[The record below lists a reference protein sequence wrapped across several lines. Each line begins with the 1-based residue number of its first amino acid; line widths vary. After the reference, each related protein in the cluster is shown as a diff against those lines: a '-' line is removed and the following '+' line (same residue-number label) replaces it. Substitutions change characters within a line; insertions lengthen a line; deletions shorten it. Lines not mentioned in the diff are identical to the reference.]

1 MADITPRPLRTKADS
16 VQKIV
21 GYAGTGVML
30 VAISVMV
37 PNVERP
43 DYLPL
48 FLLQAAFVLVS
59 AVVYGLLVKE
69 PALVQKMHQKS
80 LEMGIR
86 EDEVEKD
93 DSPEAGG
100 KERVADRSMRLSS
113 AMLLAATFF
122 YYMSYNAMTTNISRY
137 ADIFYGMAGGSYA
150 IINIVTIVGALAS
163 YVPLANLSLKVGRK
177 KVALASSVVMV
188 SCPLVLWLV
197 PGFSPVLYLVILL
210 MGVSLGYVAWRLG
223 STSRS
228 ALAVAYDAGLP
239 TAVHDILMQ
248 FNVSDGV
255 NNLFGAQ
262 LVRVDSPVWSMS
274 WELWFS
280 LTLPLAIWCISRIRR
295 TGLAVVAT
303 FIAVLVSYWTGYF
316 PLRLCLMFWLG
327 VMVARRFDKFKAVK
341 LSMLAE
347 LALLVASVGVIELS
361 LVWHPG
367 GVLEALKSTA
377 MNAAC
382 LVVVV
387 VAIADGFTRRALSAA
402 PMVFLGKVSYS
413 LYLTHAMVIGALVAL
428 LPRLGIVDPLTI
440 AAVSLPASML
450 VSVVF
455 WRIIEVPSMNL
466 SRSLA
471 SSGPRDAVR

>member
-1 MADITPRPLRTKADS
+1 MMPGHEKRVLSLDGLRGLGALIVFLYHVDIMVKPF
-16 VQKIV
+16 
-21 GYAGTGVML
+21 GAGGPSL
-30 VAISVMV
+30 FPGGASVMV
-37 PNVERP
+37 FFILSGIVLSLVPFKHMGNGGYDWLGYYPRRVVR
-43 DYLPL
+43 LCVPL
-48 FLLQAAFVLVS
+48 FAA
-59 AVVYGLLVKE
+59 
-69 PALVQKMHQKS
+69 
-80 LEMGIR
+80 I
-86 EDEVEKD
+86 
-93 DSPEAGG
+93 
-100 KERVADRSMRLSS
+100 
-113 AMLLAATFF
+113 
-122 YYMSYNAMTTNISRY
+122 
-137 ADIFYGMAGGSYA
+137 
-150 IINIVTIVGALAS
+150 ALAL
-163 YVPLANLSLKVGRK
+163 PA
-177 KVALASSVVMV
+177 
-188 SCPLVLWLV
+188 
-197 PGFSPVLYLVILL
+197 
-210 MGVSLGYVAWRLG
+210 GYVAWRLG

-228 ALAVAYDAGLP
+228 ALVVAYDAGLP

-248 FNVSDGV
+248 FDVLFNVSDGV

-280 LTLPLAIWCISRIRR
+280 LTLPLAIWCISRIHR

-303 FIAVLVSYWTGYF
+303 FIAVLVSHWTGYF

-327 VMVARRFDKFKAVK
+327 VMVARQFDKIKAVK

-367 GVLEALKSTA
+367 GVLETLESTA

-413 LYLTHAMVIGALVAL
+413 LYLTHAIVIGALSAL
-428 LPRLGIVDPLTI
+428 LPRLGIVDPLAI

>member
-1 MADITPRPLRTKADS
+1 MKEGVTMPAHEKRVLSLDGLRGLGALTVFLYHVDIMVKPF
-16 VQKIV
+16 
-21 GYAGTGVML
+21 GAGGPSLFPGT
-30 VAISVMV
+30 ASVMV
-37 PNVERP
+37 FFILSGIVLSLVPLKHMGNGGYDWLGYYPRKVVR
-43 DYLPL
+43 LCVPL
-48 FLLQAAFVLVS
+48 FAA
-59 AVVYGLLVKE
+59 
-69 PALVQKMHQKS
+69 
-80 LEMGIR
+80 I
-86 EDEVEKD
+86 
-93 DSPEAGG
+93 
-100 KERVADRSMRLSS
+100 
-113 AMLLAATFF
+113 
-122 YYMSYNAMTTNISRY
+122 
-137 ADIFYGMAGGSYA
+137 
-150 IINIVTIVGALAS
+150 ALAL
-163 YVPLANLSLKVGRK
+163 PA
-177 KVALASSVVMV
+177 
-188 SCPLVLWLV
+188 
-197 PGFSPVLYLVILL
+197 
-210 MGVSLGYVAWRLG
+210 GYVAWRLG

-248 FNVSDGV
+248 LDVLFNVSNGLND
-255 NNLFGAQ
+255 LFGAQ

-295 TGLAVVAT
+295 TGLAVVAA

-316 PLRLCLMFWLG
+316 PLRLCLMFWLS
-327 VMVARRFDKFKAVK
+327 VMAARQFDKIKAVK
-341 LSMLAE
+341 LSIQAE

-367 GVLEALKSTA
+367 GVLEALESTA

-413 LYLTHAMVIGALVAL
+413 LYLTHAIVIGALAAL
-428 LPRLGIVDPLTI
+428 LPRLGIVDPLAI

-450 VSVVF
+450 VSVAF

>member
-1 MADITPRPLRTKADS
+1 MAAAAGSTDLAIGNAIGS
-16 VQKIV
+16 VT
-21 GYAGTGVML
+21 ANTGLIMAISL
-30 VAISVMV
+30 IFMPVAIRMSQFSVKGVLMV
-37 PNVERP
+37 
-43 DYLPL
+43 
-48 FLLQAAFVLVS
+48 
-59 AVVYGLLVKE
+59 
-69 PALVQKMHQKS
+69 
-80 LEMGIR
+80 
-86 EDEVEKD
+86 
-93 DSPEAGG
+93 
-100 KERVADRSMRLSS
+100 LS
-113 AMLLAATFF
+113 T
-122 YYMSYNAMTTNISRY
+122 
-137 ADIFYGMAGGSYA
+137 
-150 IINIVTIVGALAS
+150 
-163 YVPLANLSLKVGRK
+163 
-177 KVALASSVVMV
+177 
-188 SCPLVLWLV
+188 LVLWLLCRDGLLSR
-197 PGFSPVLYLVILL
+197 PESLIVLVLFIALCGPLFAAIVLAL
-210 MGVSLGYVAWRLG
+210 PAGYVAWRLG

-248 FNVSDGV
+248 FDVLFNVSDGG

-303 FIAVLVSYWTGYF
+303 FIAVLVSHWTGYF
-316 PLRLCLMFWLG
+316 PLRFCLMFWLG
-327 VMVARRFDKFKAVK
+327 VMVARRFDKIKAVK

-413 LYLTHAMVIGALVAL
+413 LYLTHAIVIGALAAL
-428 LPRLGIVDPLTI
+428 LPRLGIVDPLAI
-440 AAVSLPASML
+440 AAVSLPASTL

>member
-1 MADITPRPLRTKADS
+1 MADITPHPLRTKADS

-48 FLLQAAFVLVS
+48 FLLQAAFVLMS

-100 KERVADRSMRLSS
+100 KERVAS
-113 AMLLAATFF
+113 A
-122 YYMSYNAMTTNISRY
+122 
-137 ADIFYGMAGGSYA
+137 
-150 IINIVTIVGALAS
+150 
-163 YVPLANLSLKVGRK
+163 
-177 KVALASSVVMV
+177 
-188 SCPLVLWLV
+188 
-197 PGFSPVLYLVILL
+197 
-210 MGVSLGYVAWRLG
+210 
-223 STSRS
+223 
-228 ALAVAYDAGLP
+228 
-239 TAVHDILMQ
+239 
-248 FNVSDGV
+248 
-255 NNLFGAQ
+255 
-262 LVRVDSPVWSMS
+262 
-274 WELWFS
+274 
-280 LTLPLAIWCISRIRR
+280 
-295 TGLAVVAT
+295 
-303 FIAVLVSYWTGYF
+303 
-316 PLRLCLMFWLG
+316 
-327 VMVARRFDKFKAVK
+327 
-341 LSMLAE
+341 
-347 LALLVASVGVIELS
+347 GVIELS

-428 LPRLGIVDPLTI
+428 LPRLGIVDPLAI